1 MVKSVVLT
9 LAAIVASIGFFIFIE
24 WYLDKEFT
32 EFYQAADILYE
43 KTRNQTA
50 NREDA
55 NAVRMMWSDKRSK
68 LHIFI
73 PHNDISYIDYRLN
86 EAASYIYTQD
96 YHSALANMEIVRQ
109 LAKSVPGNYK
119 LRLENIF

>member
-9 LAAIVASIGFFIFIE
+9 LAAIAACAAFFIFIE

-32 EFYQAADILYE
+32 EFYLAADALYE
-43 KTRNQTA
+43 KIENETA

-55 NAVRMMWSDKRSK
+55 NAVRIMWADKRSK

-73 PHNDISYIDYRLN
+73 PHNDISYIDYRMN
-86 EAASYIYTQD
+86 EATSYIYTQD
-96 YHSALANMEIVRQ
+96 YHSALANIEIVRQ

>member
-1 MVKSVVLT
+1 MVKSAVLT

-43 KTRNQTA
+43 KTQNQTA

-86 EAASYIYTQD
+86 ESASYIYTQD

-109 LAKSVPGNYK
+109 LAKSVSGNYK

>member
-9 LAAIVASIGFFIFIE
+9 LAAIAACAAFFIFIE

-32 EFYQAADILYE
+32 EFYLAADALYE
-43 KTRNQTA
+43 KIENETA

-55 NAVRMMWSDKRSK
+55 NAVRIMWADKRSK

-73 PHNDISYIDYRLN
+73 PHNDIAYVDYRLN
-86 EAASYIYTQD
+86 EAFSYIRTED
-96 YHSALANMEIVRQ
+96 YPLALANLEIVRK
-109 LAKSVPGNYK
+109 LAQSLPDNYK
-119 LRLENIF
+119 LKAENIF

>member
-1 MVKSVVLT
+1 MVKSAVLT
-9 LAAIVASIGFFIFIE
+9 LAAIVACIGFFIFIE

-43 KTRNQTA
+43 KTQNQTA

>member
-1 MVKSVVLT
+1 MVKSAVLT

-32 EFYQAADILYE
+32 EFYKAADILYE
-43 KTRNQTA
+43 KTQNQTA

>member
-1 MVKSVVLT
+1 MVKSAVLT

-24 WYLDKEFT
+24 WHLDKEFT

-43 KTRNQTA
+43 KTQNQTA

-86 EAASYIYTQD
+86 EEASYIYTQD

>member
-1 MVKSVVLT
+1 MVKSAVLT

-24 WYLDKEFT
+24 WHLDKEFT
-32 EFYQAADILYE
+32 EFYQAAAILYE
-43 KTRNQTA
+43 KTQNQTA